1 MRIIYSFF
9 LVLRIFYYYCVNKN
23 QIKNIYDIIFFKGG
37 RNRMMK
43 KVLKFLSV
51 FVLVVA
57 EFAAN
62 TPSQLGSYQMD
73 APKQLKK

>member
-1 MRIIYSFF
+1 
-9 LVLRIFYYYCVNKN
+9 
-23 QIKNIYDIIFFKGG
+23 
-37 RNRMMK
+37 MMK
-43 KVLKFLSV
+43 KVLKFLSL

-73 APKQLKK
+73 APNNLKSDYSLFLFLNNFTNINQICIIFNK

>member
-1 MRIIYSFF
+1 
-9 LVLRIFYYYCVNKN
+9 
-23 QIKNIYDIIFFKGG
+23 
-37 RNRMMK
+37 MMK

-51 FVLVVA
+51 LVLVVA

-62 TPSQLGSYQMD
+62 TPSQLGSYHMD

>member
-1 MRIIYSFF
+1 
-9 LVLRIFYYYCVNKN
+9 
-23 QIKNIYDIIFFKGG
+23 
-37 RNRMMK
+37 MMK

-51 FVLVVA
+51 LVLVVA

-73 APKQLKK
+73 APKQQKKWLFTFFVLNNFTNINQICIIFNK

>member
-1 MRIIYSFF
+1 
-9 LVLRIFYYYCVNKN
+9 
-23 QIKNIYDIIFFKGG
+23 
-37 RNRMMK
+37 MMK
-43 KVLKFLSV
+43 KVLKFLSL

>member
-1 MRIIYSFF
+1 
-9 LVLRIFYYYCVNKN
+9 
-23 QIKNIYDIIFFKGG
+23 
-37 RNRMMK
+37 MMK

-73 APKQLKK
+73 APKQLKKWLFTFFVLNNFTNINQICIIFNK